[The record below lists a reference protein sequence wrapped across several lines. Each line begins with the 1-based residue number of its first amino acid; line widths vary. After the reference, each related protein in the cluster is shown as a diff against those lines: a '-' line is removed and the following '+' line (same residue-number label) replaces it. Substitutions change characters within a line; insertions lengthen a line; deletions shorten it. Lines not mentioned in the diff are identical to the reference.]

1 MATATTD
8 NNAANE
14 QKDVNASAP
23 EKAADKPAG
32 NAAEKGAEQTKPTR
46 NPRKRRLLL
55 LGLLLIVVLGVIGVW
70 AWYEMYGRWSE
81 STDDAYVNG
90 NVVEITPQVTG
101 TVVSIGADDGD
112 LVREGQ
118 VLVQFDPND
127 AEVALQSAEANLAKV
142 VRQVRG
148 LYSNVDGMKAQ
159 LAAQRAEVQ
168 RAQDNYNRRRSL
180 AAGGAISQEEL
191 SHAKD
196 DLTTAQNALTNIQQQ
211 LATSS
216 ALVDDTQVS
225 SHPDV
230 KSAAAQLRQAYLSNA
245 RSTLIAPVTG
255 YVAKRTVQLGQRVQP
270 GTALMAVIPLDQLWI
285 DANFKETQ
293 LGQMR
298 IGQPVDIEADLYGGD
313 VKYNGTVDSVGAG
326 TGSAFALLP
335 AQNATGNW
343 IKIVQRV
350 PVRIHINADELAKHP
365 LRIGLSTTVDV
376 NLHDQ
381 SGPVLAQQPP
391 KQPLFTTNVY
401 AKQLADADTM
411 IARVIHENSASTSGK
426 TAQR

>member
-1 MATATTD
+1 MATAETTQETQQD
-8 NNAANE
+8 
-14 QKDVNASAP
+14 S
-23 EKAADKPAG
+23 G
-32 NAAEKGAEQTKPTR
+32 
-46 NPRKRRLLL
+46 NPRKRKVLLL
-55 LGLLLIVVLGVIGVW
+55 ALALIVILAGVGVW
-70 AWYEMYGRWSE
+70 AWHELYGRWSE

-127 AEVALQSAEANLAKV
+127 AEVALQSAQANLAHT

-159 LAAQRAEVQ
+159 VHAQEAEVQ
-168 RAQDNYNRRRSL
+168 KARENYNRRKNL

-191 SHAKD
+191 SHARD
-196 DLTTAQNALTNIQQQ
+196 DLTSAQNALANARQQ
-211 LATSS
+211 LMTTS
-216 ALVDDTQVS
+216 ALVDDTVVS
-225 SHPDV
+225 NHPDV
-230 KSAAAQLRQAYLSNA
+230 QAAAAQLRQAYLSNA

-293 LGQMR
+293 LRDMR
-298 IGQPVDIEADLYGGD
+298 IGQPVDIETDLYGSD
-313 VKYNGTVDSVGAG
+313 VKYSGTVDSLGAG

-350 PVRIHINADELAKHP
+350 PVRIHINAEELARHP
-365 LRIGLSTTVDV
+365 LRVGLSTQVNV

-391 KQPLFTTNVY
+391 QKASFSTQVY
-401 AKQLADADTM
+401 ARQLADADAM
-411 IARVIHENSASTSGK
+411 ITRLIHENSAAASK

>member
-1 MATATTD
+1 MATIE
-8 NNAANE
+8 NNPTPE
-14 QKDVNASAP
+14 SAQ
-23 EKAADKPAG
+23 DAG
-32 NAAEKGAEQTKPTR
+32 NPGK
-46 NPRKRRLLL
+46 RKFMLLVL
-55 LGLLLIVVLGVIGVW
+55 TILVIVGGLGVWGW
-70 AWYEMYGRWSE
+70 HEFYGRWSE

-90 NVVEITPQVTG
+90 NVVEITPLVTG

-112 LVREGQ
+112 LVHEGQ
-118 VLVQFDPND
+118 VLVNFDPND
-127 AEVALQSAEANLAKV
+127 AQVGLQSAQANLART

-159 LAAQRAEVQ
+159 VNAQKAEVQ
-168 RAQDNYNRRRSL
+168 KAQDNFNRRKNL

-191 SHAKD
+191 SHARD
-196 DLTTAQNALTNIQQQ
+196 DLTSAQNALANAQQQ
-211 LATSS
+211 LATTS
-216 ALVDDTQVS
+216 ALVDDTVVS

-230 KSAAAQLRQAYLSNA
+230 QAAAAQVRQAYLTNA

-293 LGQMR
+293 MRDMR
-298 IGQPVDIEADLYGGD
+298 IGQPVDIEADLYGSD
-313 VKYNGTVDSVGAG
+313 VKYNGTIDSLGAG

-350 PVRIHINADELAKHP
+350 PVRIHINAEQLAAHP
-365 LRIGLSTTVDV
+365 LRVGLSTMVNV

-381 SGPVLAQQPP
+381 SGPVLAQQSP
-391 KQPLFTTNVY
+391 QRASFSTNVY
-401 AKQLADADTM
+401 DRQLAEADAM
-411 IARVIHENSASTSGK
+411 ITRLIHDNSSLAAK

>member
-1 MATATTD
+1 MATAASENSTD
-8 NNAANE
+8 TKQDNAK
-14 QKDVNASAP
+14 KDS
-23 EKAADKPAG
+23 
-32 NAAEKGAEQTKPTR
+32 
-46 NPRKRRLLL
+46 NPRKRKV
-55 LGLLLIVVLGVIGVW
+55 LLIGLALIVILGGLGVW
-70 AWYEMYGRWSE
+70 AWHELYGRWNE

-90 NVVEITPQVTG
+90 NVVEITPLVTG
-101 TVVSIGADDGD
+101 TVTSIGADDGD
-112 LVREGQ
+112 LVRAGQ
-118 VLVQFDPND
+118 VLLQFDPSD
-127 AEVALQSAEANLAKV
+127 AAVGLQSAEANLGKT

-159 LAAQRAEVQ
+159 LAAQRAEVKK
-168 RAQDNYNRRRSL
+168 AQDNYNRRKNL

-191 SHAKD
+191 SHAHD
-196 DLTTAQNALTNIQQQ
+196 DLISAQSALNNVQQQ
-211 LATSS
+211 LASS
-216 ALVDDTQVS
+216 VALVDDTEVS

-230 KSAAAQLRQAYLSNA
+230 KAAAAQLRQAYLANA

-270 GTALMAVIPLDQLWI
+270 GTALMAVIPLNELWI

-293 LGQMR
+293 LGKMR
-298 IGQPVDIEADLYGGD
+298 IGQPVEIESDLYGSD
-313 VKYNGTVDSVGAG
+313 VKYSGTIDSLGAG

-350 PVRIHINADELAKHP
+350 PVRIHINADELAEHP
-365 LRIGLSTTVDV
+365 LRIGLSTVVNV

-391 KQPLFTTNVY
+391 KKASFSTNVY
-401 AKQLADADTM
+401 EQQLAEADAV
-411 IARVIHENSASTSGK
+411 IARLIHENSAASGK

>member
-1 MATATTD
+1 MATAAT
-8 NNAANE
+8 E
-14 QKDVNASAP
+14 KPSASSP
-23 EKAADKPAG
+23 EG
-32 NAAEKGAEQTKPTR
+32 T
-46 NPRKRRLLL
+46 NPGKRKFMLLVL
-55 LGLLLIVVLGVIGVW
+55 ALIVILGGAAVW
-70 AWYEMYGRWSE
+70 AWHEFYGRWSE

-90 NVVEITPQVTG
+90 NVVEITPLTTG
-101 TVVSIGADDGD
+101 TVISIGADDGD

-118 VLVQFDPND
+118 VLIKFDPSD
-127 AEVALQSAEANLAKV
+127 AEVSLQSAEANLAKV

-168 RAQDNYNRRRSL
+168 KAQDNYNRRRSL
-180 AAGGAISQEEL
+180 AASGAISQEEL

-196 DLTTAQNALTNIQQQ
+196 DLTSAQSSLSNVQQQ
-211 LATSS
+211 LASS
-216 ALVDDTQVS
+216 VALVDDTVVS

-230 KSAAAQLRQAYLSNA
+230 KAAAAQLRQAYLADA
-245 RSTLIAPVTG
+245 RTTVVSPVTG
-255 YVAKRTVQLGQRVQP
+255 YVAKRTVQLGQRIQP
-270 GTALMAVIPLDQLWI
+270 GTATMAVIPLDQLWI

-293 LGQMR
+293 LGNMR
-298 IGQPVDIEADLYGGD
+298 IGQPVEITSDLYGSH
-313 VKYNGTVDSVGAG
+313 VKYSGTIDSLGAG

-350 PVRIHINADELAKHP
+350 PVRIHINPDELANNP

-391 KQPLFTTNVY
+391 KKASFSTNIY
-401 AKQLADADTM
+401 AEQLADADAM
-411 IARVIHENSASTSGK
+411 IARLIHDNSAAGNK
-426 TAQR
+426 ATAQR

>member
-1 MATATTD
+1 MATAETT
-8 NNAANE
+8 
-14 QKDVNASAP
+14 QQAP
-23 EKAADKPAG
+23 QDG
-32 NAAEKGAEQTKPTR
+32 S
-46 NPRKRRLLL
+46 NPRKRKVMLLAL
-55 LGLLLIVVLGVIGVW
+55 ALIVILAGVGVW
-70 AWYEMYGRWSE
+70 AWHELYGRWNE

-127 AEVALQSAEANLAKV
+127 AEVGLQSAQANLART

-159 LAAQRAEVQ
+159 VHAQEAEVQ
-168 RAQDNYNRRRSL
+168 KAQENYTRRKNL

-191 SHAKD
+191 SHARD
-196 DLTTAQNALTNIQQQ
+196 DLTSAQNALANARQQ
-211 LATSS
+211 LKTTS
-216 ALVDDTQVS
+216 ALVDDTVVS

-230 KSAAAQLRQAYLSNA
+230 QAAAAQLRQAYLTNA

-293 LGQMR
+293 LRDMR
-298 IGQPVDIEADLYGGD
+298 IGQPVDIETDLYGSD
-313 VKYNGTVDSVGAG
+313 VKYSGTVDSLGAG

-350 PVRIHINADELAKHP
+350 PVRIHINAEELNKHP
-365 LRIGLSTTVDV
+365 LRVGLSTQVNV

-391 KQPLFTTNVY
+391 QKASFSTQVY
-401 AKQLADADTM
+401 DRQLADADAM
-411 IARVIHENSASTSGK
+411 ISRLIHENSAATSN

>member
-1 MATATTD
+1 MATADTTQAPD
-8 NNAANE
+8 TP
-14 QKDVNASAP
+14 QDAS
-23 EKAADKPAG
+23 
-32 NAAEKGAEQTKPTR
+32 NQ
-46 NPRKRRLLL
+46 RKRKVML
-55 LGLLLIVVLGVIGVW
+55 VVLALVVILTGLG
-70 AWYEMYGRWSE
+70 AWGYHELYGRWNE

-90 NVVEITPQVTG
+90 NVVAITPLVTG

-112 LVREGQ
+112 LVHEGQ
-118 VLVQFDPND
+118 VLINFDPND
-127 AEVALQSAEANLAKV
+127 AQVGLQSAQANLART

-159 LAAQRAEVQ
+159 VNAQQAEVQ
-168 RAQDNYNRRRSL
+168 KAQDNFNRRKNL

-191 SHAKD
+191 SHARD
-196 DLTTAQNALTNIQQQ
+196 DLTSAQNALANARQQ
-211 LATSS
+211 LKTTS
-216 ALVDDTQVS
+216 ALVDDTVVS

-230 KSAAAQLRQAYLSNA
+230 MSAAAQLRQAYLNNA

-293 LGQMR
+293 LRDMR
-298 IGQPVDIEADLYGGD
+298 IGQPVEIETDLYGSS
-313 VKYNGTVDSVGAG
+313 VKYRGTIDSLGAG

-350 PVRIHINADELAKHP
+350 PVRVHVNAEELARHP
-365 LRIGLSTTVDV
+365 LRVGLSTMVNVD
-376 NLHDQ
+376 LHDQ

-391 KQPLFTTNVY
+391 QKASFSTNVY
-401 AKQLADADTM
+401 DRQLAEADAM
-411 IARVIHENSASTSGK
+411 ITRLIHDNSAAVSK

>member
-1 MATATTD
+1 MATAENTQASEHSQD
-8 NNAANE
+8 N
-14 QKDVNASAP
+14 
-23 EKAADKPAG
+23 
-32 NAAEKGAEQTKPTR
+32 
-46 NPRKRRLLL
+46 NPRKRKVMLLAL
-55 LGLLLIVVLGVIGVW
+55 TVIVILGGLGVWGW
-70 AWYEMYGRWSE
+70 HELYGRWSE

-127 AEVALQSAEANLAKV
+127 AEVGLQSAQANLART

-148 LYSNVDGMKAQ
+148 LYSNVDGMRAQ
-159 LAAQRAEVQ
+159 VNAQEAEVQ
-168 RAQDNYNRRRSL
+168 KAQENYNRRRNL

-191 SHAKD
+191 SHARD
-196 DLTTAQNALTNIQQQ
+196 DLTSAQNALANARQQ
-211 LATSS
+211 LKTTS
-216 ALVDDTQVS
+216 ALVDDTVVS

-230 KSAAAQLRQAYLSNA
+230 QAAAAQLRQAYLANA

-293 LGQMR
+293 LRDMR
-298 IGQPVDIEADLYGGD
+298 IGQPVEIETDLYGSD
-313 VKYNGTVDSVGAG
+313 VKYSGTVDSLGAG

-350 PVRIHINADELAKHP
+350 PVRIHVNAEELARHP
-365 LRIGLSTTVDV
+365 LRVGLSTEVNV
-376 NLHDQ
+376 NLRDQ

-391 KQPLFTTNVY
+391 QKATFSTQVY
-401 AKQLADADTM
+401 DRQLADADAM
-411 IARVIHENSASTSGK
+411 ITRLIHENSAAASK

>member
-1 MATATTD
+1 MATAASENSTD
-8 NNAANE
+8 TKQDNVK
-14 QKDVNASAP
+14 KDS
-23 EKAADKPAG
+23 
-32 NAAEKGAEQTKPTR
+32 
-46 NPRKRRLLL
+46 NPRKRKF
-55 LGLLLIVVLGVIGVW
+55 LLIGLALVVVLGGLGVW
-70 AWYEMYGRWSE
+70 AWHELYGRWNE

-90 NVVEITPQVTG
+90 NVVEITPLVTG
-101 TVVSIGADDGD
+101 TVTSIGADDGD
-112 LVREGQ
+112 LVRAGQ
-118 VLVQFDPND
+118 VLLQFDPSD
-127 AEVALQSAEANLAKV
+127 AAVGLQSAEANLGKT

-159 LAAQRAEVQ
+159 LAAQRAEVKK
-168 RAQDNYNRRRSL
+168 AQDNYNRRKNL

-191 SHAKD
+191 SHAHD
-196 DLTTAQNALTNIQQQ
+196 DLISAQSALNNVQQQ
-211 LATSS
+211 LASS
-216 ALVDDTQVS
+216 VALVDDTEVS

-230 KSAAAQLRQAYLSNA
+230 KAAAAQLRQAYLANA

-270 GTALMAVIPLDQLWI
+270 GTALMAVIPLNELWI

-293 LGQMR
+293 LGKMR
-298 IGQPVDIEADLYGGD
+298 IGQPVEIESDLYGSD
-313 VKYNGTVDSVGAG
+313 VKYSGTIDSLGAG

-350 PVRIHINADELAKHP
+350 PVRVHINADELAEHP
-365 LRIGLSTTVDV
+365 LRIGLSTVVNV

-391 KQPLFTTNVY
+391 KKASFSTNVY
-401 AKQLADADTM
+401 EQQLAEADAV
-411 IARVIHENSASTSGK
+411 IARLIHENSAASGK

>member
-1 MATATTD
+1 MATADTT
-8 NNAANE
+8 
-14 QKDVNASAP
+14 QAP
-23 EKAADKPAG
+23 DTPQDAG
-32 NAAEKGAEQTKPTR
+32 NR
-46 NPRKRRLLL
+46 RKRIVML
-55 LGLLLIVVLGVIGVW
+55 VVLALVVILTGLG
-70 AWYEMYGRWSE
+70 AWGYHELYGRWNE

-90 NVVEITPQVTG
+90 NVVEITPLVTG

-112 LVREGQ
+112 LVHEGQ
-118 VLVQFDPND
+118 VLINFDPND
-127 AEVALQSAEANLAKV
+127 AQVGLQSAQANLART

-159 LAAQRAEVQ
+159 VNAQQAEVQ
-168 RAQDNYNRRRSL
+168 KAQDNFNRRKNL

-191 SHAKD
+191 SHARD
-196 DLTTAQNALTNIQQQ
+196 DLTSAQNALANARQQ
-211 LATSS
+211 LKTTS
-216 ALVDDTQVS
+216 ALVDDTVVS

-230 KSAAAQLRQAYLSNA
+230 MSAAAQLRQAYLNNA

-293 LGQMR
+293 LRDMR
-298 IGQPVDIEADLYGGD
+298 IGQPVDIEADLYGSD
-313 VKYNGTVDSVGAG
+313 VKYSGTIDSLGAG

-350 PVRIHINADELAKHP
+350 PVRIHINAEELASHP
-365 LRIGLSTTVDV
+365 LRVGLSTQVNV

-391 KQPLFTTNVY
+391 QKASFSTSVY
-401 AKQLADADTM
+401 DRQLVEADTM
-411 IARVIHENSASTSGK
+411 IARLIHDNSAAVSK
-426 TAQR
+426 TASR

>member
-1 MATATTD
+1 MATAENTQAQD
-8 NNAANE
+8 NA
-14 QKDVNASAP
+14 QDT
-23 EKAADKPAG
+23 G
-32 NAAEKGAEQTKPTR
+32 
-46 NPRKRRLLL
+46 NPRKRKMMLLVL
-55 LGLLLIVVLGVIGVW
+55 AVVVALAGAGVW
-70 AWYEMYGRWSE
+70 AYHEFIGRWSE

-90 NVVEITPQVTG
+90 NVVEITPLVTG

-112 LVREGQ
+112 LVHEGQ
-118 VLVQFDPND
+118 VLINFDPND
-127 AEVALQSAEANLAKV
+127 AEVGLQSAKANLART

-159 LAAQRAEVQ
+159 VNAQQAEVQ
-168 RAQDNYNRRRSL
+168 KAQENFNRRKNL

-191 SHAKD
+191 SHARD
-196 DLTTAQNALTNIQQQ
+196 DLTSAQNALASARQQ
-211 LATSS
+211 LKTTS
-216 ALVDDTQVS
+216 ALVDDTVVS

-230 KSAAAQLRQAYLSNA
+230 MAAAAQLRQAYLTNA

-293 LGQMR
+293 LRDMR
-298 IGQPVDIEADLYGGD
+298 IGQPVEIESDIYGSD
-313 VKYNGTVDSVGAG
+313 VKFNGTVDSLGAG

-350 PVRIHINADELAKHP
+350 PVRIHVNAEELAKHP
-365 LRIGLSTTVDV
+365 LRVGLSTNVEV

-391 KQPLFTTNVY
+391 QKASFSTNVY
-401 AKQLADADTM
+401 DPQLAEADAM
-411 IARVIHENSASTSGK
+411 ITQLIHDNSAAVSK

>member
-1 MATATTD
+1 MATAETTQPSETAQD
-8 NNAANE
+8 
-14 QKDVNASAP
+14 SS
-23 EKAADKPAG
+23 
-32 NAAEKGAEQTKPTR
+32 
-46 NPRKRRLLL
+46 NPRKRKLML
-55 LGLLLIVVLGVIGVW
+55 LGLALIVVLGGLGVW
-70 AWYEMYGRWSE
+70 AWHELYGRWSE

-127 AEVALQSAEANLAKV
+127 AEVGLQSAQANLART

-148 LYSNVDGMKAQ
+148 LYSNVDGMRAQVKAQ
-159 LAAQRAEVQ
+159 EAEVQ
-168 RAQDNYNRRRSL
+168 KAQENYNRRKNL
-180 AAGGAISQEEL
+180 AAGGAISREEL
-191 SHAKD
+191 SHARD
-196 DLTTAQNALTNIQQQ
+196 DLTSAQNALANARQQ
-211 LATSS
+211 LKTSS
-216 ALVDDTQVS
+216 ALVDDTVVA

-230 KSAAAQLRQAYLSNA
+230 QSAAAQLRQAYLTNA

-293 LGQMR
+293 LRDMR
-298 IGQPVDIEADLYGGD
+298 IGQPVDIETDLYGSD
-313 VKYNGTVDSVGAG
+313 VKYSGTVDSLGAG

-350 PVRIHINADELAKHP
+350 PVRIHINAQELAKHP
-365 LRIGLSTTVDV
+365 LRVGLSTQVDV
-376 NLHDQ
+376 NLRDQ

-391 KQPLFTTNVY
+391 KQASFSTQVY
-401 AKQLADADTM
+401 DRQLVDADAM
-411 IARVIHENSASTSGK
+411 ITRLIHENSAAASK

>member
-1 MATATTD
+1 MATAETTQPSETAQD
-8 NNAANE
+8 
-14 QKDVNASAP
+14 SS
-23 EKAADKPAG
+23 
-32 NAAEKGAEQTKPTR
+32 
-46 NPRKRRLLL
+46 NPRKRKLML
-55 LGLLLIVVLGVIGVW
+55 LGLALIVVLGGLGVW
-70 AWYEMYGRWSE
+70 AWHELYGRWSE

-127 AEVALQSAEANLAKV
+127 AEVGLQSAQANLART

-148 LYSNVDGMKAQ
+148 LYSNVDGMRAQVKAQ
-159 LAAQRAEVQ
+159 EAEVQ
-168 RAQDNYNRRRSL
+168 KAQENYNRRKNL
-180 AAGGAISQEEL
+180 AAGGAISREEL
-191 SHAKD
+191 SHARD
-196 DLTTAQNALTNIQQQ
+196 DLTSAQNALANARQQ
-211 LATSS
+211 LKTSS
-216 ALVDDTQVS
+216 ALVDDTVVA

-230 KSAAAQLRQAYLSNA
+230 QSAAAQLRQAYLTNA

-293 LGQMR
+293 LRDMR
-298 IGQPVDIEADLYGGD
+298 IGQPVDIETDLYGSD
-313 VKYNGTVDSVGAG
+313 VKYSGTVDSLGAG

-350 PVRIHINADELAKHP
+350 PVRIHINAQELAKHP
-365 LRIGLSTTVDV
+365 LRVGLSTQVDV
-376 NLHDQ
+376 NLRDQ

-391 KQPLFTTNVY
+391 KQASFSTQVY
-401 AKQLADADTM
+401 DRQLVDADTM
-411 IARVIHENSASTSGK
+411 ITRLIHENSAAASK

>member
-1 MATATTD
+1 MATAENTQAQD
-8 NNAANE
+8 NA
-14 QKDVNASAP
+14 QDT
-23 EKAADKPAG
+23 G
-32 NAAEKGAEQTKPTR
+32 
-46 NPRKRRLLL
+46 NPRKRKVMLLVL
-55 LGLLLIVVLGVIGVW
+55 AVVVALAGAGVW
-70 AWYEMYGRWSE
+70 AYHEFIGRWSE

-90 NVVEITPQVTG
+90 NVVEITPLVTG

-112 LVREGQ
+112 LVHEGQ
-118 VLVQFDPND
+118 VLINFDPND
-127 AEVALQSAEANLAKV
+127 AEVGLQSAKANLART

-159 LAAQRAEVQ
+159 VNAQQAEVQ
-168 RAQDNYNRRRSL
+168 KAQDNFNRRKNL

-191 SHAKD
+191 SHARD
-196 DLTTAQNALTNIQQQ
+196 DLTSAQNALANAKQQ
-211 LATSS
+211 LKTTS
-216 ALVDDTQVS
+216 ALVDDTVVS

-230 KSAAAQLRQAYLSNA
+230 MAAAAQLRQAYLTNA

-293 LGQMR
+293 LRDMR
-298 IGQPVDIEADLYGGD
+298 IGQPVEIESDIYGSD
-313 VKYNGTVDSVGAG
+313 VKFSGTVDSLGAG

-350 PVRIHINADELAKHP
+350 PVRIHVNAEELAKHP
-365 LRIGLSTTVDV
+365 LRVGLSTNVEV

-391 KQPLFTTNVY
+391 QQASFSTNVY
-401 AKQLADADTM
+401 DRQLAEADAM
-411 IARVIHENSASTSGK
+411 ITQLIHDNSAAVSK

>member
-1 MATATTD
+1 MATAETT
-8 NNAANE
+8 
-14 QKDVNASAP
+14 QQAP
-23 EKAADKPAG
+23 QDG
-32 NAAEKGAEQTKPTR
+32 S
-46 NPRKRRLLL
+46 NPRKRKVMLLAL
-55 LGLLLIVVLGVIGVW
+55 ALIVILAGVGVW
-70 AWYEMYGRWSE
+70 AWHELYGRWNE

-127 AEVALQSAEANLAKV
+127 AEVALQSAQANLART

-159 LAAQRAEVQ
+159 VHAQEAEVQ
-168 RAQDNYNRRRSL
+168 KAQENYTRRKNL

-191 SHAKD
+191 SHARD
-196 DLTTAQNALTNIQQQ
+196 DLTSAQNALANARQQ
-211 LATSS
+211 LKTTS
-216 ALVDDTQVS
+216 ALVDDTVVS
-225 SHPDV
+225 SHPEV
-230 KSAAAQLRQAYLSNA
+230 QAAAAQLRQAYLTNA

-293 LGQMR
+293 LRDMR
-298 IGQPVDIEADLYGGD
+298 IGQPVDIETDLYGSD
-313 VKYNGTVDSVGAG
+313 VKYSGTVDSLGAG

-350 PVRIHINADELAKHP
+350 PVRIHINAEELNKHP
-365 LRIGLSTTVDV
+365 LRVGLSTQVNVD
-376 NLHDQ
+376 LHDQ

-391 KQPLFTTNVY
+391 QKASFSTQVY
-401 AKQLADADTM
+401 DRQLADADAM
-411 IARVIHENSASTSGK
+411 ISRLIHENSAATSN

>member
-1 MATATTD
+1 MATAENTQAQD
-8 NNAANE
+8 NTP
-14 QKDVNASAP
+14 DT
-23 EKAADKPAG
+23 G
-32 NAAEKGAEQTKPTR
+32 
-46 NPRKRRLLL
+46 NPRKRKVMLLAL
-55 LGLLLIVVLGVIGVW
+55 AVVVLLAIAGVW
-70 AWYEMYGRWSE
+70 AYHEFIGRWSE

-90 NVVEITPQVTG
+90 NVVEITPLVTG

-112 LVREGQ
+112 LVQEGQ
-118 VLVQFDPND
+118 VLVNFDPND
-127 AEVALQSAEANLAKV
+127 AEVGLQSAKAKLART

-159 LAAQRAEVQ
+159 VNAQQAEVQ
-168 RAQDNYNRRRSL
+168 KAQDNYNRRKNL
-180 AAGGAISQEEL
+180 AQGGAISQEEL
-191 SHAKD
+191 SHARD
-196 DLTTAQNALTNIQQQ
+196 DLTSAQNALANAKQQ
-211 LATSS
+211 LKTTS
-216 ALVDDTQVS
+216 ALVDDTVVS

-230 KSAAAQLRQAYLSNA
+230 MSAAADLRQAYLTNA

-270 GTALMAVIPLDQLWI
+270 GTALMAVIPLNQLWI

-293 LGQMR
+293 LRDMR
-298 IGQPVDIEADLYGGD
+298 IGQPVDIEADLYGSD
-313 VKYNGTVDSVGAG
+313 VKYSGTVDSLGAG

-350 PVRIHINADELAKHP
+350 PVRIHINAEELAKHP
-365 LRIGLSTTVDV
+365 LRVGLSTNVEV

-391 KQPLFTTNVY
+391 QKASFSTNVY
-401 AKQLADADTM
+401 DRQLAEADAM
-411 IARVIHENSASTSGK
+411 IAQLIHDNSAAASK

>member
-1 MATATTD
+1 MATAENTQTQENPQD
-8 NNAANE
+8 
-14 QKDVNASAP
+14 
-23 EKAADKPAG
+23 AG
-32 NAAEKGAEQTKPTR
+32 
-46 NPRKRRLLL
+46 NPRKRKVMLLVL
-55 LGLLLIVVLGVIGVW
+55 ALVVALAGAGVW
-70 AWYEMYGRWSE
+70 AYYEYIGRWAE

-90 NVVEITPQVTG
+90 NVVEITPLVTG

-112 LVREGQ
+112 LVHEGQ
-118 VLVQFDPND
+118 VLINFDPND
-127 AEVALQSAEANLAKV
+127 AEVGLQSAQAKLART

-159 LAAQRAEVQ
+159 VNAQQAEVQ
-168 RAQDNYNRRRSL
+168 KAQDNFNRRKNL

-191 SHAKD
+191 SHARD
-196 DLTTAQNALTNIQQQ
+196 DLTSAQNALANAKQQ
-211 LATSS
+211 LKTTS
-216 ALVDDTQVS
+216 ALVDDTVVS

-230 KSAAAQLRQAYLSNA
+230 MAAAAELRQAYLNNA

-270 GTALMAVIPLDQLWI
+270 GTALMAVIPLDQVWI

-293 LGQMR
+293 LRDMR
-298 IGQPVDIEADLYGGD
+298 IGQPVDIESDIYGSD
-313 VKYNGTVDSVGAG
+313 VKFHGTVDSLGAG

-350 PVRIHINADELAKHP
+350 PVRIHVNAEELAKHP
-365 LRIGLSTTVDV
+365 LRVGLSTTVEV

-391 KQPLFTTNVY
+391 QQASFSTNVY
-401 AKQLADADTM
+401 DRQLAEADAM
-411 IARVIHENSASTSGK
+411 ITQLIHDNSAAVSK